1 MSIIQA
7 LEQASW
13 MKALYHSVP
22 VEQAALYIVLTILF
36 SLTLHAT
43 AGYGKKSSLPIINP
57 RKRFEF
63 SNIKRVA
70 DFKFNC
76 RQLLQKGRAMYPGEP
91 YRMICPEG
99 EMIVIPTRLVNEIR
113 SEPALEF
120 VGVSTDDSHA
130 HLSGFEPFGIA
141 AITTGVVN
149 RHLNK
154 VIGKLTRP
162 LSQEAGLAL
171 ADELPNS
178 SSWSTIKPTDYIL
191 PIIVRV
197 SSRIFLG
204 EELCR
209 NKDWIQASSEYAPAA
224 FAAAAEIETW
234 PASLH
239 PLVHWFLPRSQR
251 ARACLEKARRVFEPL
266 IKERSDAKA
275 SAQINGDPN
284 LSFDSSIEWF
294 EKEFKHGYD
303 PTVGQISLSMVAIH
317 TTSELLRETLV
328 QIANHPEL
336 FEPLRNE
343 VLETLGIHGLNKTAI
358 HNLKL
363 MDSTIKEAQRLKPL
377 LMGTYLTT

>member
-1 MSIIQA
+1 M
-7 LEQASW
+7 
-13 MKALYHSVP
+13 
-22 VEQAALYIVLTILF
+22 
-36 SLTLHAT
+36 
-43 AGYGKKSSLPIINP
+43 
-57 RKRFEF
+57 
-63 SNIKRVA
+63 
-70 DFKFNC
+70 
-76 RQLLQKGRAMYPGEP
+76 
-91 YRMICPEG
+91 
-99 EMIVIPTRLVNEIR
+99 
-113 SEPALEF
+113 
-120 VGVSTDDSHA
+120 
-130 HLSGFEPFGIA
+130 
-141 AITTGVVN
+141 
-149 RHLNK
+149 
-154 VIGKLTRP
+154 
-162 LSQEAGLAL
+162 
-171 ADELPNS
+171 
-178 SSWSTIKPTDYIL
+178 